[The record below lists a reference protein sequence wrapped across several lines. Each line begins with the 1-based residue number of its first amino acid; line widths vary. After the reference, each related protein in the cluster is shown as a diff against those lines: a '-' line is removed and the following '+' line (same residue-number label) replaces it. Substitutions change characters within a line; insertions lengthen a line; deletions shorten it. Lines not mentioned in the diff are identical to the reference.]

1 MRPVKSVL
9 TGVSPLMLAREA
21 LWRTTRR
28 WKRLRFLAALRR
40 ICPVRYCPVGYYH
53 PSVEQYPVAARRTL
67 LCYAELVCEGK
78 FSFLG
83 YGPLPLGFP
92 PPWNLDFVSRSEE
105 RRVGIA
111 CRFRC

>member
-1 MRPVKSVL
+1 MRPVTSVL

-40 ICPVRYCPVGYYH
+40 IYPVRYCPVGYYH

-67 LCYAELVCEGK
+67 LCYAEK
-78 FSFLG
+78 RAPSG
-83 YGPLPLGFP
+83 YWILLH
-92 PPWNLDFVSRSEE
+92 
-105 RRVGIA
+105 RRVVVTYRTVSNRGDTPE
-111 CRFRC
+111 RDRKSTRLN